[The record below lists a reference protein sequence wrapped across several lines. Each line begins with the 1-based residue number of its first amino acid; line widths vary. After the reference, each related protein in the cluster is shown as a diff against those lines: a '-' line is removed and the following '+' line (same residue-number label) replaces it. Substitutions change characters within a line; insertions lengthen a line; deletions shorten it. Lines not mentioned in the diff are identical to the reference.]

1 MVLLLERR
9 RRRRRWWISGAGG
22 WGIGGGEGGGE
33 ADSGGWMGRRDAL
46 ERGETRRLY
55 LSRTPLQAVRC
66 SWQHPGMAKEG
77 TPTQIHAH
85 AGTYTHAR
93 AHIRTL
99 RVILPSCGGIDYGA
113 SPPPLQQQLCGGSA
127 RAWKSA
133 VWIIGQGITCTYR
146 VAFHLVG
153 ENAEQTKGHRD
164 GEVDQMSSECM

>member
-1 MVLLLERR
+1 M
-9 RRRRRWWISGAGG
+9 WCCCCCCCWSGGGGGGGFRGREVGGLWAGG
-22 WGIGGGEGGGE
+22 

-85 AGTYTHAR
+85 AGTYTRAR

-99 RVILPSCGGIDYGA
+99 RVILPSCGGIDYIQGFP
-113 SPPPLQQQLCGGSA
+113 PPPLQRQLCGGKAQYRLLA
-127 RAWKSA
+127 RGSRAP
-133 VWIIGQGITCTYR
+133 IG
-146 VAFHLVG
+146 
-153 ENAEQTKGHRD
+153 
-164 GEVDQMSSECM
+164 

>member
-1 MVLLLERR
+1 MVLLLLE

-22 WGIGGGEGGGE
+22 G

-85 AGTYTHAR
+85 AGTYTHTRAR

-99 RVILPSCGGIDYGA
+99 RVILPSCGGIDYRA
-113 SPPPLQQQLCGGSA
+113 SPPPPLQQQLCGGSA

-133 VWIIGQGITCTYR
+133 VWIIGRGITCTYR

-164 GEVDQMSSECM
+164 GEVDRMSSECK